1 MGEGNGGTLVCRIA
15 LIHLCELDTI
25 VTIFGAPAL
34 KAPAHA
40 LKVPVAVIWKGGVLG
55 KLRCY
60 ALGKQNLA

>member
-1 MGEGNGGTLVCRIA
+1 MREGNGGTLVCRIA

-34 KAPAHA
+34 KAPTHA
-40 LKVPVAVIWKGGVLG
+40 LKVPVVIWKGGVLG
-55 KLRCY
+55 KQRCY